1 MTEKLLK
8 LYRIDEQ
15 LKSLK
20 SRLQAAQRY
29 YNAQSAKV
37 KALEEQ
43 LKSLDEERKHLAAAA
58 ANFENE
64 AKTIEKRMDTLRER
78 MSSSK
83 TNKEYTAFL
92 TELNTI
98 KLDKDE
104 AESKALEHMS
114 QAEEIEERV
123 TEVKSQITE
132 RIGVQKIA
140 RKEFEE
146 RKEAVADRLAE
157 LENERLE
164 ALKGIPEATL
174 AQYEE
179 QLDWND
185 GQAMAPV
192 IEQDRRNM
200 EYACGACHMSIPIE
214 RLSSLLS
221 RGDLTLCPSC
231 HRILYVENEIREVF
245 DKKLAKH

>member
-43 LKSLDEERKHLAAAA
+43 LKSPDEERKHLAAAA